1 MRGERARLTRVGC
14 PPPPAHVS
22 AQLEAAKKIIEDLLT
37 PKDDENNDWKR
48 SQLRELGSRRGP
60 PACRSIAPS
69 ASCCLVRCIGGA
81 SVASEHFHF
90 DFAFEARRKR
100 TGVGAGAHPCGRAGM
115 PTGARAQR

>member
-48 SQLRELGSRRGP
+48 SQLRELGNRRACPLHCLSTLSAALPLNTSRASVLGTALGARPLPRSTSISISRARRG
-60 PACRSIAPS
+60 AS
-69 ASCCLVRCIGGA
+69 AQ
-81 SVASEHFHF
+81 E
-90 DFAFEARRKR
+90 
-100 TGVGAGAHPCGRAGM
+100 
-115 PTGARAQR
+115 